1 MLYILL
7 QKQKVGKVAGNNKHE
22 THSTLKDSRETI
34 VHCWIYY
41 FASFKILHLFISIVY
56 LVCS

>member
-34 VHCWIYY
+34 VHC
-41 FASFKILHLFISIVY
+41 LVY
-56 LVCS
+56 LGYINTYICISYIGTLF